1 MGRRTSKRKRDV
13 VCCYEEPDED
23 LVGLMMDELEY
34 AQDEFERLAAAKAEP
49 EPEIEHENENG
60 SKPQNNTTKTEAPE
74 EKKENRDRESNSSN
88 EDVATINKKKDN
100 DEEYVSDS
108 MFDDD
113 TVASSSSAPVNEEV
127 AATESTAI
135 PTKVKV
141 SKKGTTQEK
150 INNNEESSH
159 TDNPHLSKKQIND
172 QNRWQV
178 RFNELVEF
186 KKKHGHTFVPYTKVG
201 FGRWVSLQRTLYKKR
216 ITHQVRK
223 EDRNSLTDEKFHLL
237 KSIDFIWSKDFQ
249 ILQQSDSK

>member
-49 EPEIEHENENG
+49 EPEPG
-60 SKPQNNTTKTEAPE
+60 SKQQNNTTKIEAPE

-88 EDVATINKKKDN
+88 KDDATINKKKDN
-100 DEEYVSDS
+100 DEEYDSDS
-108 MFDDD
+108 IFDDD

-127 AATESTAI
+127 GATESTAI

-159 TDNPHLSKKQIND
+159 SDNPHLTKKQIND
-172 QNRWQV
+172 KNRWQA
-178 RFNELVEF
+178 RFNQLVEF
-186 KKKHGHTFVPYTKVG
+186 KKKHGHTLVPYTNIG
-201 FGRWVSLQRTLYKKR
+201 FGRWVSLQRSLYKKR

-223 EDRNSLTDEKFHLL
+223 EDRNFLTDEKFHLL